1 MPNFAHN
8 LKHKKTEIGTCW
20 HCIPK
25 NLNMEAKM
33 KKQST
38 KSHHNDDGG
47 IKSRLYTSEDSP
59 TCSSS
64 NPSLGSLLDS
74 DDTTDISLESNSNRD
89 DPSYSSSDGSE
100 YLSEEEVVV
109 VGRKSSQNAQQK
121 NLSRLTQIHL
131 ENVQYLSCFDETSR
145 TSEVSTVN
153 FIDTNQ
159 QSTKDIFIRRLI
171 PSDIVADDEDA
182 GVSLESCSTVTADSE
197 SKVAKRRKK
206 PSELLSN
213 VDYVSAI
220 DIARDHDDISTVGYK
235 IPYQIA
241 RDAFDRKKA
250 RPSRRMEKKEEDNR
264 SRKNTAP
271 LHIPSRIEMKIGSS
285 SFSSIE
291 PSFSDGD
298 VCKGTNEGK
307 SDEATRSR
315 KKDKENTIRKFDSRE
330 YQKPYSFLKS
340 KNSKE
345 EDEADTR
352 IRYLKEKI
360 RELQGKSL
368 GGMDSQK
375 PKKDSFNPRKTII
388 GSVDIQNQAETKGL
402 REVDQDFRRERR
414 NKFVNDTPAELE
426 LSNKDHIE
434 ENETNTKNSD
444 RSGIKT
450 KDSPK
455 VPRKDHKTSA
465 GLKEAI
471 PLHVPFDK
479 QDDMSEMDDESDY
492 YPNAEEPD
500 IENAVRSALE
510 RKKKRENKMLLT
522 KAGKRTMKILQEGKV
537 SILSLWVKRTA
548 GRSRMEIVLIGTIA
562 FSMFV
567 LFVLLI
573 VVLASK

>member
-1 MPNFAHN
+1 
-8 LKHKKTEIGTCW
+8 
-20 HCIPK
+20 
-25 NLNMEAKM
+25 MEAKM

-47 IKSRLYTSEDSP
+47 IKSQLYTSEDSP
-59 TCSSS
+59 TCSSSS

-100 YLSEEEVVV
+100 YLSEEEIVV
-109 VGRKSSQNAQQK
+109 VGKKSSQNAQQK

-131 ENVQYLSCFDETSR
+131 DNVQYLSSFDETSR

-153 FIDTNQ
+153 FIDVNQ

-182 GVSLESCSTVTADSE
+182 RISPESCSTFTADSE
-197 SKVAKRRKK
+197 SKISKRKK
-206 PSELLSN
+206 KRSELLSN

-250 RPSRRMEKKEEDNR
+250 RPSRTMEKKEEDNR
-264 SRKNTAP
+264 SRKNKAP

-298 VCKGTNEGK
+298 VSKGANEGK

-315 KKDKENTIRKFDSRE
+315 KKDKENTIRKFDTRE

-340 KNSKE
+340 KKSKE

-375 PKKDSFNPRKTII
+375 PKQSTKKDSFNPRKTII
-388 GSVDIQNQAETKGL
+388 GSVDIQNQAESKGL
-402 REVDQDFRRERR
+402 REVDQDFRRERW
-414 NKFVNDTPAELE
+414 NKFANDTTAGLE
-426 LSNKDHIE
+426 GSNNDHID
-434 ENETNTKNSD
+434 ENETNTKDSD

-450 KDSPK
+450 KGSPK

-479 QDDMSEMDDESDY
+479 HDDMSEMDDESDY

-510 RKKKRENKMLLT
+510 RRKKRENKMLLT
-522 KAGKRTMKILQEGKV
+522 KAGERAMKIIQEGKV
-537 SILSLWVKRTA
+537 GILSLWVKRTA

-562 FSMFV
+562 LSMFV